1 MFISHNL
8 SKLED
13 DMIKSTRIITFNFID
28 AFAEIQV
35 EDKAIKRLEAEEK
48 EEAHEKFIK
57 AGSQLILN
65 CYLRKAT
72 ETPAYIFWYHN
83 KTMVNYSPEL
93 GRTVFTHLDGMGST
107 LTVRRFI

>member
-13 DMIKSTRIITFNFID
+13 DMIKSTRITTFNFID

-107 LTVRRFI
+107 LTVR